1 MQHNLARSVSVQVGG
16 SREAAKAAEP
26 YLKMLGKSVLYCG
39 KSGNGQA
46 AKASPSQTHQLLSSH
61 AP

>member
-1 MQHNLARSVSVQVGG
+1 MQVGG

-26 YLKMLGKSVLYCG
+26 YMKMMGKSVLYCG

-46 AKASPSQTHQLLSSH
+46 AKASQ
-61 AP
+61 AVAVVV